1 VNRAAVPATTSSP
14 KDATPPA
21 DPPRK
26 RRGRPPKAASSSG
39 AGPTAVKAKVTRPG
53 AGLAGSPEAKRKA
66 ALVLEVLGGLRSPT
80 SASVALGISVQ
91 RYYMIEVRT
100 LQAVVTALDRKPK
113 VGGQPSPDTTLR
125 RLVTERDRLERELL
139 RALAL
144 LRVAQRTAGIPA
156 PEPRTKPSPAAK
168 AAGKRGPRRPT
179 IRARR
184 AAEELRRS
192 AMEEAPSDGAET
204 STVSATPGAT
214 TPTSAAPA

>member
-1 VNRAAVPATTSSP
+1 MNRSATPPAPPP
-14 KDATPPA
+14 KDMTPPA

-26 RRGRPPKAASSSG
+26 RRGRPPKAASASG
-39 AGPTAVKAKVTRPG
+39 AGPPAVKPKITRPG
-53 AGLAGSPEAKRKA
+53 AGLSGSPEAKRKA

-80 SASVALGISVQ
+80 SASVALGVSVQ

-113 VGGQPSPDTTLR
+113 VGGQPSPDATLR
-125 RLVTERDRLERELL
+125 RLVAERDRLERELL

-156 PEPRTKPSPAAK
+156 PEARPKPSGAAK

-179 IRARR
+179 VRARR
-184 AAEELRRS
+184 AADELRRS
-192 AMEEAPSDGAET
+192 AAEEANDGAET
-204 STVSATPGAT
+204 PATPASPVAT
-214 TPTSAAPA
+214 TTASPAPT

>member
-1 VNRAAVPATTSSP
+1 VNRSATPPAPPP
-14 KDATPPA
+14 KDMTPPA

-26 RRGRPPKAASSSG
+26 RRGRPPKAASASG
-39 AGPTAVKAKVTRPG
+39 AGPPAAKPKITRPG
-53 AGLAGSPEAKRKA
+53 AGLSGSPEAKRKA

-80 SASVALGISVQ
+80 SASVALGVSVQ

-113 VGGQPSPDTTLR
+113 VGGQPSPDATLR
-125 RLVTERDRLERELL
+125 RLVAERDRLERELL

-156 PEPRTKPSPAAK
+156 PEPRPKPSGAAK

-179 IRARR
+179 VRARR
-184 AAEELRRS
+184 AADELRRS
-192 AMEEAPSDGAET
+192 AAEEEPNDGAGT
-204 STVSATPGAT
+204 STVPTTPGAAPP
-214 TPTSAAPA
+214 TPAAPA